1 MRGTVFAMMSI
12 LLRSTV
18 SLISPRRRTR
28 PSISQ
33 VIPAFVSGKI
43 VTTPLFSTSS
53 TDACITSSS
62 INNEGTPNALHT
74 VVVHRNKQ
82 SLAFREGTPLVFT
95 KSIAGTY
102 SEVLDGSAGGL
113 EGMLQSWSV
122 NLFC

>member
-1 MRGTVFAMMSI
+1 MNPPI
-12 LLRSTV
+12 RSTW
-18 SLISPRRRTR
+18 
-28 PSISQ
+28 
-33 VIPAFVSGKI
+33 KI

-53 TDACITSSS
+53 ADACITSSS
-62 INNEGTPNALHT
+62 IKNEGTQNALHT

-95 KSIAGTY
+95 KSIAATY
-102 SEVLDGSAGGL
+102 SEVLDGSAGGPF